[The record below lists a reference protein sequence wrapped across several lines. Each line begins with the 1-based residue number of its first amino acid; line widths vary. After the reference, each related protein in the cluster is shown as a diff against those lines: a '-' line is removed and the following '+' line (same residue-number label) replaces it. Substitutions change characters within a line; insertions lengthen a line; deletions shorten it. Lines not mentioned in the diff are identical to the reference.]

1 MTPNPSLPVQTLQR
15 FLDFLKMRGR
25 LCVMATDWKRV
36 RRTDAPMN
44 DEEKEEIA
52 KRLNRYVEQHRSLN
66 ADSFVEEK
74 DWDYRKEE

>member
-1 MTPNPSLPVQTLQR
+1 
-15 FLDFLKMRGR
+15 
-25 LCVMATDWKRV
+25 MATDWKRV

-66 ADSFVEEK
+66 ADSSDEEK
-74 DWDYRKEE
+74 DWDYRKEDQ